1 MGTLEFLRNN
11 VRWLSAGSML
21 TFLSSFGQTFFI
33 ALFAGEI
40 SKTFDLSPGQW
51 GGIYTLGTTA
61 SAIVM
66 VWAGG
71 LSDILRARTLGTIVL
86 AALSL
91 SCLAMAFNESVFML
105 PIVIFALRFTGQGMA
120 VHLAFVA
127 MARWYVATRGRALAV
142 AALGFS
148 IGEAILPLI
157 FVSLMTVFA
166 WQNLWIAVALFT
178 IAVIPLFRWLLTTER
193 TPQSMAQETQSTG
206 MQDRHW
212 TRNEALRHPLFW
224 FMIPALLGPPTFN
237 TAFFFH
243 QVHYT
248 EINGFSHIYLVALF
262 PIYTSLVVLSMMISG
277 WALDKFGTERML
289 PIFLLP
295 MAVGFT
301 IFGFA
306 PSLTIVMVGLIFVGF
321 TNGANSTL
329 INAFWAEFY
338 GTAHIGS
345 IKALAT
351 SIMVFGSAIGP
362 GITGLFIDF
371 GFDLW
376 GQYIFGGAYFVFASL
391 MAWFGLRHVR
401 SMAEVSS

>member
-11 VRWLSAGSML
+11 ARWLSAGTLL

-33 ALFAGEI
+33 AIFAGEI
-40 SKTFDLSPGQW
+40 SRTFKLTPGQW
-51 GGIYTLGTTA
+51 GGIYTLGTTV

-71 LSDILRARTLGTIVL
+71 LSDVFRARNLGAIVL
-86 AALSL
+86 AALAL
-91 SCLAMAFNESVFML
+91 ACLGMAFNTSVYLL
-105 PIVIFALRFTGQGMA
+105 PFVIFALRFTGQGMA

-166 WQNLWIAVALFT
+166 WQNLWIAVAMIMF
-178 IAVIPLFRWLLTTER
+178 AAIPLFRWLLKTER
-193 TPQSMAQETQSTG
+193 TPKSMAEENQSTG
-206 MQDRHW
+206 MGGHHW
-212 TRNEALRHPLFW
+212 TRAQALRHPLFW

-243 QVHYT
+243 QVHYA
-248 EINGFSHIYLVALF
+248 EINGFTHMYLVALF
-262 PIYTSLVVLSMMISG
+262 PIYTALVVVSMMLSG
-277 WALDKFGTERML
+277 WALDRFGTARML
-289 PIFLLP
+289 PLFLLP

-301 IFGFA
+301 IFGLA
-306 PSLTIVMVGLIFVGF
+306 HSLGLVMLGLVFTGL

-338 GTAHIGS
+338 GTKHIGS
-345 IKALAT
+345 IKAMAT
-351 SIMVFGSAIGP
+351 SVMVFGSAIGP
-362 GITGLFIDF
+362 GLTGLFIDV
-371 GFDLW
+371 GFELW
-376 GQYIFGGAYFVFASL
+376 GQYILAGAYFVLASAL
-391 MAWFGLRHVR
+391 TWVGLRTLR
-401 SMAEVSS
+401 SQA

>member
-1 MGTLEFLRNN
+1 MGTLEFITKNA
-11 VRWLSAGSML
+11 RWLSAGTLL

-40 SKTFDLSPGQW
+40 SKTFDLTPGEW
-51 GGIYTLGTTA
+51 GGMYTLGTTA

-71 LSDILRARTLGTIVL
+71 LSDIFRARTLGALVL
-86 AALSL
+86 VSL
-91 SCLAMAFNESVFML
+91 SMACLFMAFNTSALLL
-105 PIVIFALRFTGQGMA
+105 PVVIFALRFTGQGMA

-127 MARWYVATRGRALAV
+127 MARWYVATRGRALAI

-157 FVSLMTVFA
+157 FVSLMTVYA
-166 WQNLWIAVALFT
+166 WQNLWIAVAILALA
-178 IAVIPLFRWLLTTER
+178 AVPLFYWFLKTER
-193 TPQSMAQETQSTG
+193 TPKSMAEENHSTG
-206 MQDRHW
+206 MQGRQW
-212 TRNEALRHPLFW
+212 TRNQALRHPLFW
-224 FMIPALLGPPTFN
+224 FMIPTLLGPPMFN

-248 EINGFSHIYLVALF
+248 EINGFEHINLVALF
-262 PIYTSLVVLSMMISG
+262 PVYTGLVIVSMIISG
-277 WALDKFGTERML
+277 WALDRFGTGRML
-289 PIFLLP
+289 PVFLLP
-295 MAVGFT
+295 MGLGFL
-301 IFGFA
+301 IFGLA
-306 PSLTIVMVGLIFVGF
+306 PSLSIVMVGLVFTGI

-338 GTAHIGS
+338 GSAHIGS

-362 GITGLFIDF
+362 GITGLFIDL
-371 GFDLW
+371 GFELW
-376 GQYIFGGAYFVFASL
+376 GQYMLACVFFILASV
-391 MAWFGLRHVR
+391 MTWIGLRKVASR
-401 SMAEVSS
+401 A